1 MTDQRENSIEV
12 QIGEP
17 MGFIGV
23 IYKNTSVGKGF
34 LTGAGRT
41 QTQLTKAHPS
51 TVTAHEA
58 RNRVHCTACRVL
70 SRLGSLF
77 RRLGW
82 SEQLRYSESISQ
94 QSLLIE

>member
-1 MTDQRENSIEV
+1 MTDQREDSIKV

-23 IYKNTSVGKGF
+23 IYRNTSVGEGF

-51 TVTAHEA
+51 TSDS
-58 RNRVHCTACRVL
+58 
-70 SRLGSLF
+70 SRSPKQSSLYS
-77 RRLGW
+77 LQVGV
-82 SEQLRYSESISQ
+82 SLQAAQLV
-94 QSLLIE
+94 